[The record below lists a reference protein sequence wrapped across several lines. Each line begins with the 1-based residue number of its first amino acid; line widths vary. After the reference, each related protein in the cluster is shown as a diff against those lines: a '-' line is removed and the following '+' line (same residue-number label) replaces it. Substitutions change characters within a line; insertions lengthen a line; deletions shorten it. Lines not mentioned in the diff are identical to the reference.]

1 MSCIMDAGCSS
12 TGNDKVAATH
22 EHQQAS
28 NNQHD
33 NRHHHEQNHYQER
46 RPDLLLLLQQ
56 PVQNLLLSHLLP
68 IILQLI
74 LLGLQTGPVL
84 IMLAIPAHFVVVEA
98 EFSAFSFK
106 FPLVVVGFAF
116 DAVFCF
122 FYQADELDAFL
133 FVLKLL
139 ILDITLINPLMRL
152 LQKRIQPL
160 HHLHI
165 LLIILL
171 GQNTLS

>member
-1 MSCIMDAGCSS
+1 
-12 TGNDKVAATH
+12 
-22 EHQQAS
+22 
-28 NNQHD
+28 
-33 NRHHHEQNHYQER
+33 
-46 RPDLLLLLQQ
+46 
-56 PVQNLLLSHLLP
+56 
-68 IILQLI
+68 
-74 LLGLQTGPVL
+74 
-84 IMLAIPAHFVVVEA
+84 MLAIPAHFVVVEA